1 MTLSS
6 VIEYKNHSLNQTD
19 TYLIFK
25 NLTYMTFYS
34 HFHHYPKKKIK
45 DSMIVKEN
53 ISNYVYLF
61 KLKVVAKYR
70 STVKI
75 EISNWTNHLL
85 M

>member
-1 MTLSS
+1 
-6 VIEYKNHSLNQTD
+6 
-19 TYLIFK
+19 
-25 NLTYMTFYS
+25 MTFYS

-75 EISNWTNHLL
+75 EISNWKNHLL

>member
-1 MTLSS
+1 
-6 VIEYKNHSLNQTD
+6 
-19 TYLIFK
+19 
-25 NLTYMTFYS
+25 MTFSS
-34 HFHHYPKKKIK
+34 HFHHYPKKKKIK

-70 STVKI
+70 STMKI